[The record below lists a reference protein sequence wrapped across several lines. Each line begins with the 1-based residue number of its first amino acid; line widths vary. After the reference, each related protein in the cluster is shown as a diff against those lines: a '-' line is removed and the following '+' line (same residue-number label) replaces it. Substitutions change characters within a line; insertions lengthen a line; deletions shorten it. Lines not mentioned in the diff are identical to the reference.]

1 MEAAAALAAVSTTA
15 GLVVATR
22 QELQQEALVELQPH
36 SSGARSRNLAP
47 LAAAAHLL
55 ALRYQATQLQAQQL
69 DLLHTPAFRILR
81 CLALVRLEA
90 TQQTPQVLVHSRT
103 ENQHWELVRLA
114 ALHSLQAAVVAV
126 AVALQTTM
134 MPLLQALLL

>member
-36 SSGARSRNLAP
+36 SSGVRSRNLAP

-55 ALRYQATQLQAQQL
+55 ALRYQATQLLGLPL
-69 DLLHTPAFRILR
+69 DLLHIPACRMYL
-81 CLALVRLEA
+81 CLALARQEA
-90 TQQTPQVLVHSRT
+90 TQQTPQGLQVELPPSFVQHLELARLVAR
-103 ENQHWELVRLA
+103 
-114 ALHSLQAAVVAV
+114 HSLLVAAAAVEVV
-126 AVALQTTM
+126 PQTTAM
-134 MPLLQALLL
+134 T